1 MDDLVQ
7 ETFIIAYQKAHKYDE
22 KKGEVASWL
31 YGIAANLCRRFG
43 RTRQRAGRFA
53 SRLAQYVGCQP
64 GVEEPE
70 HSMIRE
76 EDIETVRQAIQRIP
90 FKQREVFVLYELEGM
105 AGKDIGDLL
114 NLKEGTVWTRL
125 HYARKSFTT
134 TLRKM
139 VSHEK

>member
-7 ETFIIAYQKAHKYDE
+7 ETFIIAFQKAHKYDE
-22 KKGEVASWL
+22 KKGEARSWL

-43 RTRQRAGRFA
+43 RSRQRAGRFS
-53 SRLAQYVGCQP
+53 SRLAQYVECQP
-64 GVEEPE
+64 DLEEPE
-70 HSMIRE
+70 HTMIRE
-76 EDIETVRQAIQRIP
+76 EEIAIVRRAVQKLP

-105 AGKDIGDLL
+105 AGKDIGKLL
-114 NLKEGTVWTRL
+114 KLKEGTVWTRL

-139 VSHEK
+139 VLNEK